1 MTEEWEYRNNL
12 QYTKNEIFQ
21 VLLLKN
27 NVWLSIR
34 EIEDILKQRPD
45 YGSIHIKIRDAIE
58 DSINNDKNKDEYQI
72 VSDKISVM
80 NTNNTTGK
88 YRLKTEN
95 INDKKQLE
103 EYFQD
108 KKCILYVNHIWFES
122 CYPQMRQDIIALE
135 SEAKLLVSKGR
146 DNKKTYIYINSHY
159 ANFQEKMQFK
169 KDQRIIQMIEEA
181 KTQNQEH
188 VASSQHQ
195 RQNQIKAQETFRRNT
210 AIQNYWIPELQQEL
224 QRK

>member
-1 MTEEWEYRNNL
+1 MNDQWEYRNNL

-45 YGSIHIKIRDAIE
+45 FGSIHIKIRDAIE
-58 DSINNDKNKDEYQI
+58 DSMNNDKNKDEYQI
-72 VSDKISVM
+72 VSNKLSIM

-103 EYFQD
+103 DYFQD

-146 DNKKTYIYINSHY
+146 DNKKTYIYINSNF
-159 ANFQEKMQFK
+159 ANFQEKVQFK
-169 KDQRIIQMIEEA
+169 KDKRIMQMIEEA
-181 KTQNQEH
+181 KSNNQEA
-188 VASSQHQ
+188 VASFQHQ

-210 AIQNYWIPELQQEL
+210 AIQNYWIAELQQEL